1 MEPAFEEQ
9 ARLEKAKK
17 KVKAIKG
24 FYSHL
29 AAYVIVNIILIVNHW
44 ADLEPGESFWHWS
57 TFSTA
62 FFWGI
67 GLSCHA
73 FGVFGTDVFL
83 GADWEDR
90 KIKELMEK
98 KQESHKKWE

>member
-1 MEPAFEEQ
+1 MEHTFEEQ
-9 ARLEKAKK
+9 ARLDKAKK
-17 KVKAIKG
+17 KIKAIKG

-29 AAYVIVNIILIVNHW
+29 AAYIIVNIALIIMKY
-44 ADLEPGESFWHWS
+44 ASLDPGEHFWHWN

-67 GLSCHA
+67 GLLCHA

-83 GADWEDR
+83 GAGWEER
-90 KIKELMEK
+90 KIREYMDK
-98 KQESHKKWE
+98 KPDANKKWE

>member
-1 MEPAFEEQ
+1 MEPTFEEQ
-9 ARLEKAKK
+9 ARLDKARK

-29 AAYVIVNIILIVNHW
+29 AAYVIVNVVLIVMHTV
-44 ADLEPGESFWHWS
+44 DLKPDESFWTWS

-67 GLSCHA
+67 GLLCHA
-73 FGVFGTDVFL
+73 FGVFGAEILF
-83 GADWEDR
+83 GNDWEER
-90 KIKELMEK
+90 KIKEYMEK
-98 KQESHKKWE
+98 KPQSYKKWE

>member
-1 MEPAFEEQ
+1 MQNTFEEQ
-9 ARLEKAKK
+9 ARLDKAKK
-17 KVKAIKG
+17 KIKAIKG

-29 AAYVIVNIILIVNHW
+29 AAYIIVNVVLIIMHAV
-44 ADLEPGESFWHWS
+44 DLEPDESFWHWR

-67 GLSCHA
+67 GLLCHA

-83 GADWEDR
+83 GADWEER
-90 KIKELMEK
+90 KIREYMDK
-98 KQESHKKWE
+98 KPNTTKKWE

>member
-1 MEPAFEEQ
+1 MEHTFEEQ
-9 ARLEKAKK
+9 ARLEKARK

-29 AAYVIVNIILIVNHW
+29 GAYLIVNTVLIIMHT
-44 ADLEPGESFWHWS
+44 ADLEPDETFWSWN

-67 GLSCHA
+67 GLLCHA

-83 GADWEDR
+83 GAGWEER
-90 KIKELMEK
+90 KIKEYMDK
-98 KQESHKKWE
+98 KPESYKKWE

>member
-1 MEPAFEEQ
+1 MEPTYEEQ
-9 ARLEKAKK
+9 ARLDKAKK

-29 AAYVIVNIILIVNHW
+29 AAYLTVNIVLLIMHW
-44 ADLEPGESFWHWS
+44 ADMKEGEQFWHWG

-67 GLSCHA
+67 GLLCHA
-73 FGVFGTDVFL
+73 FGVFGTDIFF
-83 GADWEDR
+83 GADWEER
-90 KIKELMEK
+90 KIREYMDKKPGSEK
-98 KQESHKKWE
+98 RWE

>member
-1 MEPAFEEQ
+1 MEPTFEEQ
-9 ARLEKAKK
+9 ARLDKAKK

-29 AAYVIVNIILIVNHW
+29 AAYLIVNIVLIIMHT
-44 ADLEPGESFWHWS
+44 ADLKEGENFWHWS

-67 GLSCHA
+67 GLLCHA

-83 GADWEDR
+83 GSDWEER
-90 KIKELMEK
+90 KIKEYMDK
-98 KQESHKKWE
+98 KPESHSRWE